1 MVGVNVKTPVLGLK
15 AMFEVSPVAES
26 ITAPPLPLGSVAV
39 TMKCRFPPTV
49 AFKAPGT
56 VRIGSVFDETAVTVR
71 DIVWLREPLMPVT
84 TIV

>member
-1 MVGVNVKTPVLGLK
+1 MNVKTPVLGLK
-15 AMFEVSPVAES
+15 AMFVASPVAES

-56 VRIGSVFDETAVTVR
+56 VRIGSVFDETTVIVKDTVR
-71 DIVWLREPLMPVT
+71 LRGPLIPVT